1 MVPVGVGMG
10 APVVVGAGSV
20 GAWAL
25 AVGAATVGE
34 EVGVPV
40 SVGPGAPVPQGLGA
54 VPMVEV
60 VCARGGVFFVA

>member
-1 MVPVGVGMG
+1 MGVPV
-10 APVVVGAGSV
+10 AVGARSV
-20 GAWAL
+20 GVWAL

-40 SVGPGAPVPQGLGA
+40 SVGSGGPVPQGLGA

-60 VCARGGVFFVA
+60 VCARAGVFVVA